1 MGHKTIAS
9 SRMTRLDAT
18 QVHDGVA
25 SSRPSAVASAR
36 VDEASR
42 DLAYQFLHMNRSS
55 RRASI
60 VNHNTEVS
68 EMPSPCAVS
77 FERPLSW
84 TFDTPLQSG
93 DRRHS
98 SFESENMPSLAYR
111 VKPQQ
116 PQPHNPRKH
125 QRGSPSVDSLEE
137 RPGSTEERHCKRIS
151 GDSGYGSD
159 TRRRSRDGSGDS
171 SEYQD
176 VRTRDVKIYQ
186 RPGSNIL
193 IRRCPSPQS
202 DSDGTLG
209 VPRRRKRHL
218 RRHSAVVV
226 THSPN
231 DPTPAPKEI
240 KLPTQKTKIC
250 EALSKQGER
259 VAISRESLDAETHIY
274 GSDLS
279 VSVKGLRRMKGTT
292 ALRDPVVSPR
302 PPTSSIR
309 VMRAPRAMRTPSI
322 TSTDIPPVPEDNA
335 PKQQPLLIGSPSIRR
350 SSTFGDDLT
359 RRAMN
364 RLSLFE
370 DADGHPVSFTDPRA
384 ARPSLHLDT
393 SIEPRAQLERPLQPT
408 SLKLA
413 RPVSGPPNLPLN
425 WHANLTPRP
434 SFLAVEEQSDSAND
448 SGDESSIESSVFSVP
463 DSPVEPCQLNR
474 DDPLASHMDVIV
486 GNIFQRYQEWNV
498 RERGGQGRRAS
509 GQRVNTNTPDSGRS
523 SRKRSHSDDLPDQD
537 ASDGG
542 DSNVIPGFKKPKV
555 PSNPSKLMFACPF
568 WKNDPDNHRQCYKK
582 VLSQI
587 KYVKSHLY
595 RFHAA
600 PITCPCCGAAFQDE
614 ETRDQ
619 HARARRCEVV
629 SEGYIPSHEGL
640 SQGRMR
646 QVSKRAN
653 PSHSPEEQWFTIWDI
668 VFPSKP
674 RPSSPYID
682 GVLSEDLCSLREF
695 QTSIGTDMMLDYLA
709 SRDPDFTNDERR
721 AAMYDRVAFNQLQE
735 RIYEAWMARRGLRQI
750 HDANISTTPPRT
762 ESDEASRASPANGV
776 SPSRREDD
784 PAQQQRMQTQTPSQL
799 LQQHQTSQEE
809 TTAMIQPTPVPPDVA
824 VQFTGQD
831 FGEADFSRDDMYY
844 DTHTQALFADLNG
857 LLPGAGRSEF
867 DQGGFGPPYVR

>member
-1 MGHKTIAS
+1 
-9 SRMTRLDAT
+9 
-18 QVHDGVA
+18 
-25 SSRPSAVASAR
+25 
-36 VDEASR
+36 
-42 DLAYQFLHMNRSS
+42 
-55 RRASI
+55 
-60 VNHNTEVS
+60 
-68 EMPSPCAVS
+68 
-77 FERPLSW
+77 
-84 TFDTPLQSG
+84 
-93 DRRHS
+93 
-98 SFESENMPSLAYR
+98 MPSLAYR

-218 RRHSAVVV
+218 RRHSA
-226 THSPN
+226 
-231 DPTPAPKEI
+231 
-240 KLPTQKTKIC
+240 TKIC

-292 ALRDPVVSPR
+292 ALRDPVGSPR

-309 VMRAPRAMRTPSI
+309 
-322 TSTDIPPVPEDNA
+322 
-335 PKQQPLLIGSPSIRR
+335 
-350 SSTFGDDLT
+350 
-359 RRAMN
+359 
-364 RLSLFE
+364 

-555 PSNPSKLMFACPF
+555 PANPSKLMFACPF

-629 SEGYIPSHEGL
+629 SEGYITSHEGL

-709 SRDPDFTNDERR
+709 SRDPDFENDERR

-762 ESDEASRASPANGV
+762 ESDEASRASPANG
-776 SPSRREDD
+776 
-784 PAQQQRMQTQTPSQL
+784 L
-799 LQQHQTSQEE
+799 LQQHQSSQEE

>member
-1 MGHKTIAS
+1 
-9 SRMTRLDAT
+9 
-18 QVHDGVA
+18 
-25 SSRPSAVASAR
+25 
-36 VDEASR
+36 
-42 DLAYQFLHMNRSS
+42 
-55 RRASI
+55 
-60 VNHNTEVS
+60 
-68 EMPSPCAVS
+68 
-77 FERPLSW
+77 
-84 TFDTPLQSG
+84 
-93 DRRHS
+93 
-98 SFESENMPSLAYR
+98 
-111 VKPQQ
+111 
-116 PQPHNPRKH
+116 
-125 QRGSPSVDSLEE
+125 
-137 RPGSTEERHCKRIS
+137 
-151 GDSGYGSD
+151 
-159 TRRRSRDGSGDS
+159 
-171 SEYQD
+171 
-176 VRTRDVKIYQ
+176 
-186 RPGSNIL
+186 
-193 IRRCPSPQS
+193 
-202 DSDGTLG
+202 
-209 VPRRRKRHL
+209 
-218 RRHSAVVV
+218 
-226 THSPN
+226 
-231 DPTPAPKEI
+231 
-240 KLPTQKTKIC
+240 
-250 EALSKQGER
+250 
-259 VAISRESLDAETHIY
+259 
-274 GSDLS
+274 
-279 VSVKGLRRMKGTT
+279 MKGTT
-292 ALRDPVVSPR
+292 ALRDSVGR
-302 PPTSSIR
+302 QQPPTSKSR
-309 VMRAPRAMRTPSI
+309 VMRALRGTRVPSI
-322 TSTDIPPVPEDNA
+322 TSIKIPPVPEDNA
-335 PKQQPLLIGSPSIRR
+335 SQHQPSLIGPPSIRR

-359 RRAMN
+359 RRARN
-364 RLSLFE
+364 RLSLCE
-370 DADGHPVSFTDPRA
+370 DADGHPVSFADPRT
-384 ARPSLHLDT
+384 ARPSLHIDT
-393 SIEPRAQLERPLQPT
+393 SNEPRAQLERPLQPT
-408 SLKLA
+408 SLKMP

-434 SFLAVEEQSDSAND
+434 SFLAVEEQSDSAYD

-463 DSPVEPCQLNR
+463 DSPMEPCQLDR
-474 DDPLASHMDVIV
+474 DDPFALHMDVIV
-486 GNIFQRYQEWNV
+486 GSIFQRYQEWNV

-542 DSNVIPGFKKPKV
+542 DSNVIPGFKKPRV
-555 PSNPSKLMFACPF
+555 PTNTSKLMFACPF

-695 QTSIGTDMMLDYLA
+695 YTSVGTDMMLDYLA
-709 SRDPDFTNDERR
+709 SRDPGFASDERR

-735 RIYEAWMARRGLRQI
+735 RIYEAWMARRGLRRI

-776 SPSRREDD
+776 SSSRREDD
-784 PAQQQRMQTQTPSQL
+784 PVQQQRTQTQTPPQR
-799 LQQHQTSQEE
+799 LQQCQSSQEE
-809 TTAMIQPTPVPPDVA
+809 TTTTMIQPTPVPPDMA

-857 LLPGAGRSEF
+857 LLPSAGRPEF
-867 DQGGFGPPYVR
+867 DQGGFGSPYIR

>member
-1 MGHKTIAS
+1 
-9 SRMTRLDAT
+9 
-18 QVHDGVA
+18 
-25 SSRPSAVASAR
+25 
-36 VDEASR
+36 
-42 DLAYQFLHMNRSS
+42 
-55 RRASI
+55 
-60 VNHNTEVS
+60 
-68 EMPSPCAVS
+68 
-77 FERPLSW
+77 
-84 TFDTPLQSG
+84 
-93 DRRHS
+93 
-98 SFESENMPSLAYR
+98 MPSLTYR

-159 TRRRSRDGSGDS
+159 TRRRSRDRSGDS

-176 VRTRDVKIYQ
+176 VRIGDVKIHVES
-186 RPGSNIL
+186 GSEIL

-202 DSDGTLG
+202 DSDETLG

-218 RRHSAVVV
+218 RRHSATVA
-226 THSPN
+226 TTSPN
-231 DPTPAPKEI
+231 DPAAAPQEVG
-240 KLPTQKTKIC
+240 LATQKTKTC
-250 EALSKQGER
+250 EAL
-259 VAISRESLDAETHIY
+259 
-274 GSDLS
+274 DLS
-279 VSVKGLRRMKGTT
+279 ISIKGLRRMKGTT
-292 ALRDPVVSPR
+292 TLRDPVGSQQ
-302 PPTSSIR
+302 PPTSKIR
-309 VMRAPRAMRTPSI
+309 IMRRPMGMKVPSI
-322 TSTDIPPVPEDNA
+322 PSKNIPP
-335 PKQQPLLIGSPSIRR
+335 
-350 SSTFGDDLT
+350 
-359 RRAMN
+359 
-364 RLSLFE
+364 
-370 DADGHPVSFTDPRA
+370 
-384 ARPSLHLDT
+384 PSLHLDT
-393 SIEPRAQLERPLQPT
+393 SIKPRAQLERPIQPT
-408 SLKLA
+408 SLKMP

-542 DSNVIPGFKKPKV
+542 DSNVMPGFKKPKV
-555 PSNPSKLMFACPF
+555 PASTSKLMFACPF

-695 QTSIGTDMMLDYLA
+695 YTSIGTDMMLDYLA
-709 SRDPDFTNDERR
+709 SRDPDFANDERR
-721 AAMYDRVAFNQLQE
+721 ATMYDRVAFNQLQE

-762 ESDEASRASPANGV
+762 ESDEASRASPANG
-776 SPSRREDD
+776 
-784 PAQQQRMQTQTPSQL
+784 QQQ
-799 LQQHQTSQEE
+799 QQNSQEE
-809 TTAMIQPTPVPPDVA
+809 ATTMIQPTPVPPDVA

-857 LLPGAGRSEF
+857 LLPGAGRAEF
-867 DQGGFGPPYVR
+867 DQGGFGPPYIR

>member
-1 MGHKTIAS
+1 
-9 SRMTRLDAT
+9 
-18 QVHDGVA
+18 
-25 SSRPSAVASAR
+25 
-36 VDEASR
+36 
-42 DLAYQFLHMNRSS
+42 MNRSS
-55 RRASI
+55 RCVTI
-60 VNHNTEVS
+60 VHQNTKVS
-68 EMPSPCAVS
+68 EMPSPCAIS
-77 FERPLSW
+77 LERPLSW
-84 TFDTPLQSG
+84 TLDTPLQPG

-98 SFESENMPSLAYR
+98 SLESENMPGLAYR

-125 QRGSPSVDSLEE
+125 QRGSPSVDSLGE
-137 RPGSTEERHCKRIS
+137 RPGSAEERHCKRIS

-159 TRRRSRDGSGDS
+159 TRRRSRDRSGDAF
-171 SEYQD
+171 EYQNARLGN
-176 VRTRDVKIYQ
+176 VEIHQ
-186 RPGSNIL
+186 RSESEIL

-202 DSDGTLG
+202 DSDETLG
-209 VPRRRKRHL
+209 VPWRRMRHL
-218 RRHSAVVV
+218 RRHSAAVA
-226 THSPN
+226 TTSPI
-231 DPTPAPKEI
+231 DPALASQEVG
-240 KLPTQKTKIC
+240 LATQKTKIC
-250 EALSKQGER
+250 EALSKQSER
-259 VAISRESLDAETHIY
+259 VATSRESLDAERQICDN
-274 GSDLS
+274 DLS

-292 ALRDPVVSPR
+292 ALRDSVGR
-302 PPTSSIR
+302 QQPPTSKSR
-309 VMRAPRAMRTPSI
+309 VMRALRGTRVPSI
-322 TSTDIPPVPEDNA
+322 TSIKIPPVPEDNA
-335 PKQQPLLIGSPSIRR
+335 SQHQPSLIGPPSIRR

-359 RRAMN
+359 RRARN
-364 RLSLFE
+364 RLSLCE
-370 DADGHPVSFTDPRA
+370 DADGHPVSFADPRT
-384 ARPSLHLDT
+384 ARPSLHIDT
-393 SIEPRAQLERPLQPT
+393 SNEPRAQLERPLQPT
-408 SLKLA
+408 SLKMP

-434 SFLAVEEQSDSAND
+434 SFLAVEEQSDSAYD

-463 DSPVEPCQLNR
+463 DSPMEPCQLDR
-474 DDPLASHMDVIV
+474 DDPFALHMDVIV
-486 GNIFQRYQEWNV
+486 GSIFQRYQEWNV

-542 DSNVIPGFKKPKV
+542 DSNVIPGFKKPRV
-555 PSNPSKLMFACPF
+555 PTNTSKLMFACPF

-695 QTSIGTDMMLDYLA
+695 YTSVGTDMMLDYLA
-709 SRDPDFTNDERR
+709 SRDPGFASDERR

-735 RIYEAWMARRGLRQI
+735 RIYEAWMARRGLRRI

-776 SPSRREDD
+776 SSSRREDD
-784 PAQQQRMQTQTPSQL
+784 PVQQQRTQTQTPPQR
-799 LQQHQTSQEE
+799 LQQCQSSQEE
-809 TTAMIQPTPVPPDVA
+809 TTTTMIQPTPVPPDMA

-857 LLPGAGRSEF
+857 LLPSAGRPEF
-867 DQGGFGPPYVR
+867 DQGGFGSPYIR

>member
-1 MGHKTIAS
+1 
-9 SRMTRLDAT
+9 
-18 QVHDGVA
+18 
-25 SSRPSAVASAR
+25 
-36 VDEASR
+36 
-42 DLAYQFLHMNRSS
+42 MNRSS

-60 VNHNTEVS
+60 VNHNTKVS

-98 SFESENMPSLAYR
+98 SFESGNMPSLTYR

-159 TRRRSRDGSGDS
+159 TRRRSRDRSGDS

-176 VRTRDVKIYQ
+176 VRIGDVKIHVES
-186 RPGSNIL
+186 GSEIL

-202 DSDGTLG
+202 DSDETLG

-218 RRHSAVVV
+218 RRHSATVA
-226 THSPN
+226 TTSPN
-231 DPTPAPKEI
+231 DPAAAPQEVG
-240 KLPTQKTKIC
+240 LATQKTKTC
-250 EALSKQGER
+250 EALSQQRER
-259 VAISRESLDAETHIY
+259 VAIRRESLDTGRERLE
-274 GSDLS
+274 SDLS
-279 VSVKGLRRMKGTT
+279 ISIKGLRRMKGTT
-292 ALRDPVVSPR
+292 TLRDPVGSQQ
-302 PPTSSIR
+302 PPTSKIR
-309 VMRAPRAMRTPSI
+309 IMRRPMGMKVPSI
-322 TSTDIPPVPEDNA
+322 PSKNIPPVPEDNA
-335 PKQQPLLIGSPSIRR
+335 PQRQSSLIEPPSIQR
-350 SSTFGDDLT
+350 SSTFGDDLS
-359 RRAMN
+359 RRARN
-364 RLSLFE
+364 RLSLLE
-370 DADGHPVSFTDPRA
+370 DADGHPVSFQDPRPA
-384 ARPSLHLDT
+384 KPSLHLDT
-393 SIEPRAQLERPLQPT
+393 SIKPRAQLERPIQPT
-408 SLKLA
+408 SLKMP

-542 DSNVIPGFKKPKV
+542 DSNVMPGFKKPKV
-555 PSNPSKLMFACPF
+555 PASTSKLMFACPF

-695 QTSIGTDMMLDYLA
+695 YTSIGTDMMLDYLA
-709 SRDPDFTNDERR
+709 SRDPDFANDERR
-721 AAMYDRVAFNQLQE
+721 ATMYDRVAFNQLQE

-776 SPSRREDD
+776 SSSRREDD
-784 PAQQQRMQTQTPSQL
+784 AGQQQSAQTQT
-799 LQQHQTSQEE
+799 LQQQQQQNSQEE
-809 TTAMIQPTPVPPDVA
+809 ATTMIQPTPVPPDVA

-857 LLPGAGRSEF
+857 LLPGAGRAEF
-867 DQGGFGPPYVR
+867 DQGGFGPPYIR

>member
-25 SSRPSAVASAR
+25 SSRPSAAASAR

-68 EMPSPCAVS
+68 EMPSPCPVS
-77 FERPLSW
+77 FERPLSL
-84 TFDTPLQSG
+84 TFDTPLQLG

-111 VKPQQ
+111 VKPPQQ
-116 PQPHNPRKH
+116 LQPHNPRKH

-159 TRRRSRDGSGDS
+159 TRRRSRDRSGDS

-176 VRTRDVKIYQ
+176 MRTRDVKIYQ

-209 VPRRRKRHL
+209 VPQRRKRYL
-218 RRHSAVVV
+218 RRYSAVVI
-226 THSPN
+226 THAPS
-231 DPTPAPKEI
+231 DPTPTPKEVG
-240 KLPTQKTKIC
+240 LATQKTKIN
-250 EALSKQGER
+250 ESPSKQSER
-259 VAISRESLDAETHIY
+259 VAISRESLDVEKERLD
-274 GSDLS
+274 SDLS

-292 ALRDPVVSPR
+292 ALRDPVGSPQ
-302 PPTSSIR
+302 PPTSNTR
-309 VMRAPRAMRTPSI
+309 VMRAPRAIGAPSI
-322 TSTDIPPVPEDNA
+322 TSTTVQPVPEDNV
-335 PKQQPLLIGSPSIRR
+335 PQSQPSLIGPPSIRR
-350 SSTFGDDLT
+350 NSTFGDDLA
-359 RRAMN
+359 RRARN

-370 DADGHPVSFTDPRA
+370 DADGHPVSLPDPRTT
-384 ARPSLHLDT
+384 RPNLHL
-393 SIEPRAQLERPLQPT
+393 ET
-408 SLKLA
+408 SLEPPAKFERSIQPVSLRMP

-463 DSPVEPCQLNR
+463 DSPVEPFQLDR
-474 DDPLASHMDVIV
+474 EDPLASHMGVVV

-498 RERGGQGRRAS
+498 RERGGQSRRAS

-555 PSNPSKLMFACPF
+555 PANTSKLMFACPF

-695 QTSIGTDMMLDYLA
+695 YTSVGTDMMLDYLA
-709 SRDPDFTNDERR
+709 SRDPDFANDERR

-735 RIYEAWMARRGLRQI
+735 RIYEAWMARRGLRQT
-750 HDANISTTPPRT
+750 HDPNISTTPPRT

-776 SPSRREDD
+776 SSSKREDD
-784 PAQQQRMQTQTPSQL
+784 PAQQQSAQTQML
-799 LQQHQTSQEE
+799 LQQQQSSQEE
-809 TTAMIQPTPVPPDVA
+809 ATTMMQPTPVPPDVA

-857 LLPGAGRSEF
+857 LLPAAGRSEF